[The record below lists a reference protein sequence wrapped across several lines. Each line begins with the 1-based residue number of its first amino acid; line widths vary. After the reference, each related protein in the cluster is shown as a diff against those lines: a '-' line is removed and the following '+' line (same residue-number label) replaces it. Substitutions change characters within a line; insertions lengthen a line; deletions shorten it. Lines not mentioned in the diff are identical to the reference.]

1 MARRDEYYNRAKQE
15 GLRARSAFKLRQLDD
30 RLGLLSPGQVVV
42 DLGAAPGG
50 WLQVAAD
57 AVGTDGLVVGVDRQR
72 IRPLEATQ
80 VRLIRADMTDPET
93 VTTIGA
99 DIPDAGADV
108 VLSDMA
114 PNMSGQ
120 YELDHARSVHLAG
133 LALDVAEELLRTGGS
148 FVAKVF
154 DGPDLAGYR
163 ARVDRSFA
171 AETATRPAATRDRSS
186 EQYVIGQGYLTG
198 PVREGM
204 RLEGEITAQ
213 GAEGDGILKVEGY
226 TVFVPGVQPG
236 TSVTVE
242 VESVQPRFAFA
253 RLLDSSD

>member
-15 GLRARSAFKLRQLDD
+15 GLRARSAYKLRQLDD
-30 RLGLLSPGQVVV
+30 RLGLLSAGQTVV

-50 WLQVAAD
+50 WVQVAAT
-57 AVGTDGLVVGVDRQR
+57 AVGSEGLVIGVDRQR
-72 IRPLEATQ
+72 IRPLEAPQ
-80 VRLIRADMTDPET
+80 VTLIRGDLTEPET
-93 VTTIGA
+93 IA
-99 DIPDAGADV
+99 DIAAAAPDDGVDV

-133 LALDVAEELLRTGGS
+133 LALGVAEELLRTGGS

-154 DGPDLAGYR
+154 DGPDLAGFR
-163 ARVDRSFA
+163 ARVDRAFA
-171 AETATRPAATRDRSS
+171 AETATRPAATRARSS
-186 EQYVIGQGYLTG
+186 EQYVVGQGFLTG
-198 PVREGM
+198 PVTEGM
-204 RLEGEITAQ
+204 RLEGQITAA

-236 TSVTVE
+236 ATVTVE

-253 RLLDSSD
+253 RVVERDD